1 MLAQYEGDLAYKSFL
16 RQGLWRDPS
25 HESRISLL
33 HTIYQEIPKPKKLKP
48 IFSRLKTDVVKALRR
63 DIKTAVVGVP
73 IYITP
78 ATRQSVREEL
88 QKAGFN
94 VLATVRLPALS
105 ISTHG
110 FDAEARKREE
120 HTILVVDLN
129 RASLDISILTTQYG
143 TVDILGFETHPAL
156 GEEALDLALLES
168 IVGEHL
174 GNSKPSTVAAV
185 LPKIRLFL
193 ETQGTADEPQ
203 HLDVSPLGSTSAS
216 VPHIAVTQQVHNGV
230 ANAEEEHLQNIRS
243 GLEAFISKYTRKT
256 NPRDGSPWMPSLSEL
271 TAISLSGDASGR
283 SFSSLRRVIASS
295 TTLSKLEDLAADGP
309 PPVEIGARGA
319 ALNADL
325 RVLHD
330 HHDSDA
336 PPNYVVHEEL

>member
-1 MLAQYEGDLAYKSFL
+1 MLAQYEGDLEYKSFL
-16 RQGLWRDPS
+16 RQDLWRDPS
-25 HESRISLL
+25 REPRISLL
-33 HTIYQEIPKPKKLKP
+33 HTIYQETPKPRKLKP
-48 IFSRLKTDVVKALRR
+48 IFSRLKTDVVKALGR

-73 IYITP
+73 VYTTS
-78 ATRQSVREEL
+78 ATRQSLREQL

-94 VLATVRLPALS
+94 VLATVRLPALL

-110 FDAEARKREE
+110 FDTEARKREE

-129 RASLDISILTTQYG
+129 RASLDITILTTQYG
-143 TVDILGFETHPAL
+143 TADVLGFETYPAL

-168 IVGEHL
+168 VAGEHL
-174 GNSKPSTVAAV
+174 GNGEPSTIAAV

-203 HLDVSPLGSTSAS
+203 DLDVSPLGSTSAS
-216 VPHIAVTQQVHNGV
+216 VPPIAVTQQVRNGV
-230 ANAEEEHLQNIRS
+230 ANAEEEHFQNIRS
-243 GLEAFISKYTRKT
+243 GLEAFISNHTRKT
-256 NPRDGSPWMPSLSEL
+256 DPRDGSHWIPLLSEL
-271 TAISLSGDASGR
+271 TAISLSGDASSR
-283 SFSSLRRVIASS
+283 SFASLRRVIASS
-295 TTLSKLEDLAADGP
+295 ATVSKLEDLAADGP

-330 HHDSDA
+330 HDLDA